1 MENTI
6 ENIKE
11 NKILHG
17 CAEFENDKIIE
28 NHKSILISNFTSISL
43 NKYSIYTL
51 FNGNLNNQMSN
62 YFVKN
67 YVQDVII
74 EALKI
79 SESTNEQIRLSFDEA
94 IYKRFTDLDL
104 KLLEKSNKESAN
116 AENKIE
122 SPAALTCI
130 ISSEK
135 IYLINLGAS
144 QAIHVNRQNQL
155 KFKLKS
161 NNQTNKMKL
170 TRVGKMRILESCNLK
185 NRHVL
190 KFQPNILTYDRNLQQ
205 DKFLFIANDIFW
217 NHMNNN
223 EVIKY
228 ISDELDETD
237 NLKKICE
244 GLINQAKLKLVLA
257 GCGNMNLILIKL
269 SDDDQVTLTRKEKL
283 HKLQLIMKK
292 FDNKFSIYGKNNGK
306 IDYIVEDFK
315 NEFDKLYSTINEL
328 RQFDKEYISSLKN
341 SIINYELEMKKN
353 SDQIIELKQDGRLNL
368 NLRNN
373 LNDLTRRQDG

>member
-1 MENTI
+1 MENII

-17 CAEFENDKIIE
+17 CAEFENDKILE

-43 NKYSIYTL
+43 NKFSIYTL
-51 FNGNLNNQMSN
+51 FNGNINNQMSN
-62 YFVKN
+62 FFVQN

-74 EALKI
+74 EGLKV
-79 SESTNEQIRLSFDEA
+79 SESTNEQIQLSFEEA
-94 IYKRFTDLDL
+94 IYKRFTDLDK
-104 KLLEKSNKESAN
+104 KLFEKFNKEISN
-116 AENKIE
+116 AENIIE
-122 SPAALTCI
+122 SPTALTCI

-135 IYLINLGAS
+135 IYLINFGAS
-144 QAIHVNRQNQL
+144 QAIHVNRQN
-155 KFKLKS
+155 KFKLKLKS
-161 NNQTNKMKL
+161 NKQTNRMKL
-170 TRVGKMRILESCNLK
+170 TRVGQLRILKNCNLQ
-185 NRHVL
+185 VL
-190 KFQPNILTYDRNLQQ
+190 KCQPDILTYDRNLQQ

-228 ISDELDETD
+228 ISDELDDTD
-237 NLKKICE
+237 NLKKICK
-244 GLINQAKLKLVLA
+244 GLINKAKLKLVLSR
-257 GCGNMNLILIKL
+257 CDKMNLILIKL

-283 HKLQLIMKK
+283 HKLQFIMKK
-292 FDNKFSIYGKNNGK
+292 FDNEFSIYGK

-315 NEFDKLYSTINEL
+315 NELYSTINEL

-353 SDQIIELKQDGRLNL
+353 SDQITELKQNGKLNL
-368 NLRNN
+368 NLRKN